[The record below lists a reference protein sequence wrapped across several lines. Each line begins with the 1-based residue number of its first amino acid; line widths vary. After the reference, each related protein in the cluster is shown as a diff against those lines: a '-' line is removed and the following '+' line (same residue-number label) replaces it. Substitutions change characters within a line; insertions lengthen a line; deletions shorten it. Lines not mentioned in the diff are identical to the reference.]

1 MTLTTRLVVLAL
13 LIAGGRSF
21 IPGASTARR
30 AVPRYAAIPSD
41 DAASVARAL
50 LGGSAVVA
58 PRAPALA
65 PPSRSGKGRLA
76 RGVDAV
82 RSRVTSRRRGAAS
95 RSADLFHVDDEAAL
109 RRLVLARNGRHVV
122 LVGAGNCPACAKVEP
137 TFARLARE
145 HRAAG
150 SPAASDIRFVHV
162 DVTPSRGRLARAL
175 GITAL
180 PHFQLYADGE
190 MVDEFS
196 TLSKAEISDAVQKL
210 IENTN

>member
-58 PRAPALA
+58 PRAPARA
-65 PPSRSGKGRLA
+65 PPARPDRRAAKGRLA

-82 RSRVTSRRRGAAS
+82 RSRVAARGGGGVAA
-95 RSADLFHVDDEAAL
+95 RSADLYHVDDEAGL
-109 RRLVLARNGRHVV
+109 RRLVLAR
-122 LVGAGNCPACAKVEP
+122 
-137 TFARLARE
+137 T
-145 HRAAG
+145 
-150 SPAASDIRFVHV
+150 
-162 DVTPSRGRLARAL
+162 L

-180 PHFQLYADGE
+180 PHFQLYANGE